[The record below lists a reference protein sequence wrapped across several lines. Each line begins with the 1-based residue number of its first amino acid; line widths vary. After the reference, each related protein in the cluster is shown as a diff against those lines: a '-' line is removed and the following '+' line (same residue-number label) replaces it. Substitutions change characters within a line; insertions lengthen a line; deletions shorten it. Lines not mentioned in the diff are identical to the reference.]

1 MISKRFVQSI
11 FSTVDG
17 RDNVAMRLCIV
28 GKEELVD
35 RGEELVERP
44 LGVVGIVAWSTCA
57 GSQESSK

>member
-1 MISKRFVQSI
+1 
-11 FSTVDG
+11 
-17 RDNVAMRLCIV
+17 MRLCIV

-44 LGVVGIVAWSTCA
+44 LGVVGIVAWSTFA

>member
-1 MISKRFVQSI
+1 
-11 FSTVDG
+11 
-17 RDNVAMRLCIV
+17 MRLCIV